1 MASQTSDRDW
11 GTRMLYIL
19 AIVAAVFFVVLM
31 VFAIQNADDSTSG
44 ESPTPTTAPEPTPE
58 PSGG

>member
-1 MASQTSDRDW
+1 MAGESSDADW

-19 AIVAAVFFVVLM
+19 AIVAAVFFIILM

-44 ESPTPTTAPEPTPE
+44 ESPTPTAEPEPTPE
-58 PSGG
+58 PAGG